1 MSNQGK
7 RPDEVEFNTI
17 VGKNIRYLRKSK
29 KLTQEKLADAIGVA
43 TQQVSKYELGT
54 NGLHSYSLYKVA
66 HRVFN
71 VSMDVLAD
79 PQMIIKHEGFKDK
92 HESQE
97 YQTLGTTK
105 SPQDVGYLKP
115 QKEIG
120 SMEEITKDQMDAALA
135 KAKAEGYLE
144 PKVCVGSLDQITE
157 KLKEDGID
165 PEESILPTLRELK
178 KKNHGIN

>member
-29 KLTQEKLADAIGVA
+29 KLTQSNVGDAIGVSF
-43 TQQVSKYELGT
+43 QQVQKYEKGF

-79 PQMIIKHEGFKDK
+79 PQMIIKYEGFKDK

-97 YQTLGTTK
+97 YQTLGTAK
-105 SPQDVGYLKP
+105 SPQDAGYLKP
-115 QKEIG
+115 QKDIG
-120 SMEEITKDQMDAALA
+120 SLEEI
-135 KAKAEGYLE
+135 KA
-144 PKVCVGSLDQITE
+144 
-157 KLKEDGID
+157 ID
-165 PEESILPTLRELK
+165 NEHTLRQLRK
-178 KKNHGIN
+178 

>member
-29 KLTQEKLADAIGVA
+29 KLTQGKLAAAIGVA

-71 VSMDVLAD
+71 ISMDVLAD
-79 PQMIIKHEGFKDK
+79 PQMIIKYEGFKDK

-97 YQTLGTTK
+97 YQTLGTAT
-105 SPQDVGYLKP
+105 PQDAGYLQP
-115 QKEIG
+115 QI
-120 SMEEITKDQMDAALA
+120 
-135 KAKAEGYLE
+135 
-144 PKVCVGSLDQITE
+144 CVGSLEEIKD
-157 KLKEDGID
+157 KLKKDGID
-165 PEESILPTLRELK
+165 PEETILPALRELK